1 MVRFFLEIAALVTVG
16 MWGWRQSDNWIKYVM
31 AIGLP
36 FLMAILWGVFAVPND
51 PSRTGNTIVNTPG
64 VVRLILELAFFAF
77 ATSAFYSMDYKIT
90 ARVFGTIVFI
100 H

>member
-36 FLMAILWGVFAVPND
+36 FLMAI
-51 PSRTGNTIVNTPG
+51 
-64 VVRLILELAFFAF
+64 
-77 ATSAFYSMDYKIT
+77 
-90 ARVFGTIVFI
+90 
-100 H
+100 

>member
-51 PSRTGNTIVNTPG
+51 PSRTGNTIVDTPG

-77 ATSAFYSMDYKIT
+77 ATWAFYSMDHKIT

>member
-51 PSRTGNTIVNTPG
+51 PSRTGNTIVDTPG

-77 ATSAFYSMDYKIT
+77 ATWAFYSMDYKIT